1 MCRLRFACLALLV
14 SISGCSLA
22 SAQEHPLS
30 TPNTICRIQV
40 RVAYGDERPVG
51 QRIRLELLN
60 AQGVLVEQTFTDGEG
75 QATFQITGGGTYRAQ
90 ASGPD
95 IEQTVSELVDIQP
108 GDQMS
113 MIWLHVQPKTS
124 ATGVVTSKTGSNRTT
139 TTANEL
145 RVPADAKK
153 LFLKGMEALYRH
165 DYRNAA
171 EQFEKATVVYPQYDA
186 AYDNLGATY
195 MQLGETDKAR
205 AAFERAVQ
213 LNDKNADA
221 ERNYARVLLTDQNYA
236 RAIEL
241 LTKALAMAPQDPAS
255 LTLLAMAQLRTG
267 DLDAALQ
274 NALKVHQLQHQ
285 GYAVAHYVAGRAYE
299 LKQQYSKAT
308 AEYETYLREDPNGP
322 EARQVRSGLVRV
334 TASAATAQPPGTA
347 SQEQQ

>member
-1 MCRLRFACLALLV
+1 MCRLKAVFLVVFGSIFAC
-14 SISGCSLA
+14 SLTF
-22 SAQEHPLS
+22 AQGRTQSDSSSP
-30 TPNTICRIQV
+30 CRIEV
-40 RVAYGDERPVG
+40 RVAYADERPVG
-51 QRIRLELLN
+51 QRIRVELLN
-60 AQGVLVEQTFTDGEG
+60 AQGVQVEQTYTDGEG
-75 QATFQITGGGTYRAQ
+75 QATFQVTGGGSYRAQ

-95 IEQTVSELVDIQP
+95 IEQAVSELVDIQP
-108 GDQMS
+108 HDQMS
-113 MIWLHVQPKTS
+113 MIWLHVQPKTTAS
-124 ATGVVTSKTGSNRTT
+124 SSVPSKKGSSRTT

-153 LFLKGMEALYRH
+153 LFLKGMDALYRH
-165 DYRNAA
+165 DYRSAA
-171 EQFEKATVVYPQYDA
+171 EQFERATIVYPQYDA
-186 AYDNLGATY
+186 AFDNLGATY

-221 ERNYARVLLTDQNYA
+221 ERNYARVLLTDQNYT

-241 LTKALAMAPQDPAS
+241 LTKALTIEPQDPAS

-274 NALKVHQLQHQ
+274 NALRVHQLQHQ

-299 LKQQYSKAT
+299 LKQQYPKAT
-308 AEYETYLREDPNGP
+308 SEYETYLREDPNGP

-334 TASAATAQPPGTA
+334 TASAATAQSSTTTP
-347 SQEQQ
+347 Q

>member
-1 MCRLRFACLALLV
+1 MCRLRFAFLALLV

-22 SAQEHPLS
+22 SAQARPQS
-30 TPNTICRIQV
+30 TPNTVCRIQV
-40 RVAYGDERPVG
+40 RVAYSNEQPVG
-51 QRIRLELLN
+51 QRIRVELLN
-60 AQGVLVEQTFTDGEG
+60 AQGVQVEQTFTDGEG
-75 QATFQITGGGTYRAQ
+75 QAAFQVTGGGTYRAQ

-95 IEQTVSELVDIQP
+95 IEQAESELVNIQP
-108 GDQMS
+108 TDQMS
-113 MIWLHVQPKTS
+113 MIWLHVRPKTS
-124 ATGVVTSKTGSNRTT
+124 AAGVVTSKGSNRTT

-153 LFLKGMEALYRH
+153 LFLKGMEALYRR

-171 EQFEKATVVYPQYDA
+171 EQFEKATIVYPQYDA

-205 AAFERAVQ
+205 SAFERAVQ

-241 LTKALAMAPQDPAS
+241 LNKALAMAPLDPAS
-255 LTLLAMAQLRTG
+255 LTLLAMAELRTG
-267 DLDAALQ
+267 ELDAALQ
-274 NALKVHQLQHQ
+274 NASRVHQLQHQ

-334 TASAATAQPPGTA
+334 TASAGTAQSSTTTP
-347 SQEQQ
+347 Q

>member
-1 MCRLRFACLALLV
+1 MCRLKAAFLVVFGSIFAC
-14 SISGCSLA
+14 SLTF
-22 SAQEHPLS
+22 AQGRTTQSNPS
-30 TPNTICRIQV
+30 PVCRIQV
-40 RVAYGDERPVG
+40 RVAYGDEQPVG
-51 QRIRLELLN
+51 QRIRVELLN
-60 AQGVLVEQTFTDGEG
+60 AQGVQVEQTFTDGEG
-75 QATFQITGGGTYRAQ
+75 QATFQVTGGGTYRAQ

-95 IEQTVSELVDIQP
+95 IEQAESELVNIQP
-108 GDQMS
+108 TDQMS
-113 MIWLHVQPKTS
+113 MIWLHVQPKAGTTS
-124 ATGVVTSKTGSNRTT
+124 AVTTKKGSSRTT

-153 LFLKGMEALYRH
+153 LFLKGMDALYRH

-171 EQFEKATVVYPQYDA
+171 EQFEKATIVYPQYDA
-186 AYDNLGATY
+186 AFDNLGATY

-221 ERNYARVLLTDQNYA
+221 ERNYARLLLTDQNYA

-241 LTKALAMAPQDPAS
+241 LKKALAMEPQDPAS

-274 NALKVHQLQHQ
+274 NALRVHQLQHQ

-299 LKQQYSKAT
+299 LKQQYPKAT

-322 EARQVRSGLVRV
+322 EARQVRS
-334 TASAATAQPPGTA
+334 ASWYG
-347 SQEQQ
+347 